1 MNGET
6 RDPQLPD
13 DNDIPTLTEIV
24 VPGRLRAQPPAADGA
39 GQAPPEFVFDIAF
52 APTDARGE
60 QPYAFR
66 ARALAAEPE
75 IEPNFDFRGQASSP
89 VQDADLPLPWA
100 AQGPPEPVVE
110 TQAAA
115 PAMQPDETQPPP
127 IVVPGAAPAVT
138 VAPPDADAQALLRA
152 LLAEIGSGLEQRLH
166 EELALTE
173 QRLRAALREELDTR
187 LRELLAGTPPTA

>member
-6 RDPQLPD
+6 RDPHLPD
-13 DNDIPTLTEIV
+13 DDDIPTLTEIV
-24 VPGRLRAQPPAADGA
+24 VPGRLRADPSAGEGA
-39 GQAPPEFVFDIAF
+39 GQATPEFVFDIAF
-52 APTDARGE
+52 APTDVRGE
-60 QPYAFR
+60 QPYDFR
-66 ARALAAEPE
+66 AQAPAAEPE

-89 VQDADLPLPWA
+89 VQDAELPLPWA
-100 AQGPPEPVVE
+100 AQSPPEQVQ

-115 PAMQPDETQPPP
+115 PAMQPDETPPPP

-152 LLAEIGSGLEQRLH
+152 LLAEIGNGLEQRLH
-166 EELALTE
+166 DELALTE
-173 QRLRAALREELDTR
+173 QRLRAAVREQLDTR